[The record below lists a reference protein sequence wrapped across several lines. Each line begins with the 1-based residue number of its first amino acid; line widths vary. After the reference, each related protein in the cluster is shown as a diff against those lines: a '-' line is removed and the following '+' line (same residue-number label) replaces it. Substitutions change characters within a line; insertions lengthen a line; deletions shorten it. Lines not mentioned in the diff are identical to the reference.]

1 MSESTLSS
9 RDVIEHFWQTMQS
22 NDFRAAAQWLHDDY
36 VLDWPQSGER
46 IRGRDNF
53 AIINERYPAAG
64 RWQFT
69 INRLV
74 AEGDQAVSDVTV
86 TDGQITGRA
95 ITFSTVHDGKIVR
108 QVEYWP
114 DPFEAPAWRAQWV
127 ESMGQT
133 S

>member
-1 MSESTLSS
+1 MAEQPSSS
-9 RDVIEHFWQTMQS
+9 RDIVVGFWQTMQS

-53 AIINERYPAAG
+53 AAINEHYPAAD

-69 INRLV
+69 INRIV
-74 AEGDQAVSDVTV
+74 AEGDQVVSDVTV
-86 TDGQITGRA
+86 TDGQVVGRA
-95 ITFSTVHDGKIVR
+95 ITFSTVRAGRIVR

-114 DPFEAPAWRAQWV
+114 DPVEAPAWRALWV
-127 ESMGQT
+127 EHAGE
-133 S
+133 

>member
-1 MSESTLSS
+1 MAEQPSSS
-9 RDVIEHFWQTMQS
+9 RDVVVGYWQAMQS
-22 NDFRAAAQWLHDDY
+22 NDFRAAAQWLHDAY

-53 AIINERYPAAG
+53 AAINEQYPAAG

-69 INRLV
+69 INRIV
-74 AEGDQAVSDVTV
+74 AEGDQVVSDVTV
-86 TDGQITGRA
+86 TDGQITARA
-95 ITFSTVHDGKIVR
+95 ITFSTVRAGKIVH

-127 ESMGQT
+127 ERVRE
-133 S
+133 

>member
-1 MSESTLSS
+1 MAEQPSSS
-9 RDVIEHFWQTMQS
+9 RDIVVGFWQAMQS

-53 AIINERYPAAG
+53 AAINEQYPAAG

-69 INRLV
+69 INRIV
-74 AEGDQAVSDVTV
+74 AEGDQVVSDVTV
-86 TDGQITGRA
+86 TDGQIVGRA
-95 ITFSTVHDGKIVR
+95 ITFSTVRAGKIVH

-114 DPFEAPAWRAQWV
+114 DSFEAPAWRAQWV
-127 ESMGQT
+127 EYGGE
-133 S
+133 